1 MLFIC
6 ILTIFFWKTRPGHIT
21 PIPNQNN
28 HGRFNKQYLSFFR
41 DSPCVSIQ
49 DLRENLFRGN
59 FENSKTQTQSGSSK
73 SMMGSSDSVRTISQW
88 LVCIIKNFVCQ
99 TFHRRVVTFYPITK
113 NWPNKKKILQIIF
126 YWW

>member
-1 MLFIC
+1 MTTNCEITKCRDPLYSYLC
-6 ILTIFFWKTRPGHIT
+6 ILTIFFRKTEPGHDT

-28 HGRFNKQYLSFFR
+28 HDHFNKQYLSFFR

-49 DLRENLFRGN
+49 DLRENLFREK

-73 SMMGSSDSVRTISQW
+73 SMMGSSDSVRQISQW

-99 TFHRRVVTFYPITK
+99 TLHRCVVTFYPITK
-113 NWPNKKKILQIIF
+113 N
-126 YWW
+126 